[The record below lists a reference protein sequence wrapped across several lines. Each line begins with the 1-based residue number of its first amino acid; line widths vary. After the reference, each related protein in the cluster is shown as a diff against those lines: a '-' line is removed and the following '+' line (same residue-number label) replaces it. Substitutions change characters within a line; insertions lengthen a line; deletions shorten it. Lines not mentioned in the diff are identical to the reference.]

1 MAQNCIGGV
10 LNPSKTLK
18 PKCIPINHPNPSSL
32 SSSSL
37 RKFILTKSKKCLPP
51 SICISASMSS
61 SQQHQP
67 PLSLEALKTS
77 ERRNEVLNAIQSS
90 LSNCLSETH
99 LDLTVPGL
107 KSKTRGKV
115 IVSKILSLLDF
126 LFRVILWFF
135 FFNCTFFVFLCLDG
149 LCILY
154 EAYNHISY
162 FLSLLLCLVQLFD
175 ECWKRE

>member
-1 MAQNCIGGV
+1 MAQNCIGGA
-10 LNPSKTLK
+10 LSPSKTLT

-37 RKFILTKSKKCLPP
+37 RKLILTKSKKCLPL
-51 SICISASMSS
+51 SVCISASMSS

-77 ERRNEVLNAIQSS
+77 EHRNKFLNAIQSS

-107 KSKTRGKV
+107 KSKTRCKV
-115 IVSKILSLLDF
+115 TVSKILSLLGF
-126 LFRVILWFF
+126 LFRVILWFLF
-135 FFNCTFFVFLCLDG
+135 FF
-149 LCILY
+149 
-154 EAYNHISY
+154 
-162 FLSLLLCLVQLFD
+162 
-175 ECWKRE
+175 